1 MTSCHCSIDMLA
13 TGVKTPTPALL
24 MRMSM
29 PPNRAAAALNAR
41 STSSYLRTSACWAIA
56 RAPSSDM
63 ACDRG
68 CSFVPVM
75 TTFASLVTSARARA
89 RPMPRDPPVTMSVF
103 PMSDDMYPGRIPHR
117 LMATVAILGAGD
129 IGGACAQALAVHD
142 RVGRI
147 LVIDSAVNAAAG
159 KALDIQQAGAISRF
173 HARLQATDDESR
185 AVGCAACVIADR
197 FAAGSPEWQGEEG
210 LALIKRVAGLLPDAP
225 IIFAGATQ
233 ADLIRASSR
242 EARVPARRLIGS
254 ATEAFASAVAAIVA
268 MEARCSVNEVSLA
281 VLGTPPASR
290 PERAERVEGFVVPW
304 SDASIGGYALERVVS
319 QVQLRSIGARLARL
333 WPPGP
338 H

>member
-1 MTSCHCSIDMLA
+1 
-13 TGVKTPTPALL
+13 
-24 MRMSM
+24 
-29 PPNRAAAALNAR
+29 
-41 STSSYLRTSACWAIA
+41 
-56 RAPSSDM
+56 
-63 ACDRG
+63 
-68 CSFVPVM
+68 
-75 TTFASLVTSARARA
+75 
-89 RPMPRDPPVTMSVF
+89 
-103 PMSDDMYPGRIPHR
+103 
-117 LMATVAILGAGD
+117 MATVAILGAGD

-142 RVGRI
+142 RVGHI

-185 AVGCAACVIADR
+185 AVGCAACVLADR

-233 ADLIRASSR
+233 ADLIEASSR

-319 QVQLRSIGARLARL
+319 QVQLRSIEARVARL

-338 H
+338 HALGAAAARVVDALLQASRRSYNVLTVLGGEFGVRDRIGAVPALLASRGVVHTRVPALNTRERVQLETALGV